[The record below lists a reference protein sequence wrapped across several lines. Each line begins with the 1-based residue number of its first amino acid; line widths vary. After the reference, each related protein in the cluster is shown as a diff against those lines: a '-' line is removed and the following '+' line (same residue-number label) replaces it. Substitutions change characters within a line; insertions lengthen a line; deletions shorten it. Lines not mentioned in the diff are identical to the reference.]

1 MNDDQEIEQ
10 SIASSASTESGYAIA
25 YAILKLA
32 DACKSVATQLKYLGT
47 GDAATTM
54 GAIEYL
60 ATEVRDGIKSISAEI
75 REGIEFVSA
84 VKTQ

>member
-1 MNDDQEIEQ
+1 MSDDQEIEQ
-10 SIASSASTESGYAIA
+10 SIASGATTESGYAIA

-32 DACKSVATQLKYLGT
+32 DACRSMATQLKYLGT
-47 GDAATTM
+47 GDAGTTM

-60 ATEVRDGIKSISAEI
+60 ATEVRDGMQSISTEI

>member
-1 MNDDQEIEQ
+1 MNDDHEIEQ
-10 SIASSASTESGYAIA
+10 SIAVSASSEGEYAIA

-32 DACKSVATQLKYLGT
+32 DACQSVATQLKYLGT

-60 ATEVRDGIKSISAEI
+60 ATEIKEGLRSA
-75 REGIEFVSA
+75 REVE
-84 VKTQ
+84 

>member
-1 MNDDQEIEQ
+1 MNDDHEIEQ
-10 SIASSASTESGYAIA
+10 SIAVSASSEGEFAIA

-32 DACKSVATQLKYLGT
+32 DACQSVATQLKYLGT
-47 GDAATTM
+47 GDAGTTM
-54 GAIEYL
+54 GAVEYL
-60 ATEVRDGIKSISAEI
+60 ATEVRDGMQSISAEI